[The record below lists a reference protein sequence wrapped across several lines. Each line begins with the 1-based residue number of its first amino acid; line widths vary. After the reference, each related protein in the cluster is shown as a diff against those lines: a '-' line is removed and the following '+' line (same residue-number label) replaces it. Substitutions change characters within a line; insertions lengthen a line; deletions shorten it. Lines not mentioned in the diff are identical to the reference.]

1 MSCAVPVARL
11 AKFVAGL
18 IFPAGLILVLVAGA
32 ELFTGNCLMVMAAA
46 EGKINLPQLLRSWV
60 VVYVGNLA
68 GGVLV
73 ACLISLSGQLGA
85 SALRDFTVKVAS
97 NKIAL
102 SFGNAFVL
110 GLLCNWLVCLAV
122 WSSFAAKDVAG
133 KIFAVFFPIWL
144 FVASGFEHS
153 VANMYYIPAGIFASG
168 GEVVGLTWSAM
179 FTKNLLPVTLGN
191 IVGGAVFV
199 GMAYLMA
206 YRTKSLG
213 VRSEGLGVRS

>member
-1 MSCAVPVARL
+1 
-11 AKFVAGL
+11 
-18 IFPAGLILVLVAGA
+18 
-32 ELFTGNCLMVMAAA
+32 MVMAAA
-46 EGKINLPQLLRSWV
+46 ERKINLPQLLRSWV

-133 KIFAVFFPIWL
+133 KILAVFFPIWL